1 MTGAR
6 SAMSATMDSGLG
18 PAGRPGMTLRR
29 DFHVFEIA
37 RLVIDADAGRGD
49 PAGELPRF
57 GDRLHH
63 AADEIAVGLRRLHF
77 AFVAELVRLV
87 GDESRRR
94 DMHVLEL
101 ADLAMEADMRQLEP
115 KS

>member
-18 PAGRPGMTLRR
+18 PAGRPGMTSRR

-49 PAGELPRF
+49 PGGELPRF
-57 GDRLHH
+57 GDWLDQ
-63 AADEIAVGLRRLHF
+63 AADKIAVVLRRQPF
-77 AFVAELVRLV
+77 AFVAIPGRLV
-87 GDESRRR
+87 DDEPRRR

-101 ADLAMEADMRQLEP
+101 ADLAMEADMRQLE
-115 KS
+115 